1 MKKKGKQIAE
11 MEEIRL
17 RKAIIEDKSVAV
29 KLDYQL
35 NKIEQTEL
43 KREEKI
49 TKAISNDV
57 CFLILATVQEV
68 GFVIFDYRFFDQEWI
83 ELIVIKEE
91 YKGKGIS
98 VKMFDLI
105 SQKCNTDKIFTA
117 TNRSNTRKQ
126 RGLAKSDFSFAGE
139 LNGFDDGDP
148 ERFYYRTLNQDKK
161 TMSKQK
167 IIKIKTAYNNG
178 QK

>member
-105 SQKCNTDKIFTA
+105 S
-117 TNRSNTRKQ
+117 
-126 RGLAKSDFSFAGE
+126 
-139 LNGFDDGDP
+139 
-148 ERFYYRTLNQDKK
+148 
-161 TMSKQK
+161 
-167 IIKIKTAYNNG
+167 
-178 QK
+178 